1 MSPGPLSRVRPSAK
15 SSPLSLRRALIASL
29 LVGIC
34 SVVGSARAERPSELP
49 HCASHPACE
58 TIFLQGR
65 RQSEKGNASEA
76 LRLYKAAYEVRADP
90 LILYSIGRVLHKQ
103 GQAREAIAYYQ
114 RFLDAPLDRPE
125 LKSKAQEYLTELR
138 RIAPPPD
145 VPLPPPAPAVAA
157 APQAVPVYK
166 RGWFWGVLGGSLV
179 AVGLGVGLG
188 VGLSQRASGGV
199 NIYEPMFR

>member
-1 MSPGPLSRVRPSAK
+1 MSP
-15 SSPLSLRRALIASL
+15 RRILIAGL
-29 LVGIC
+29 LAGLC
-34 SVVGSARAERPSELP
+34 SVVGSVRAERSSELP

-65 RQSEKGNASEA
+65 RQSEQGNASEA

-103 GQAREAIAYYQ
+103 GQAREAMAYYQ

-125 LKSKAQEYLTELR
+125 LKGKAQEYLTELR
-138 RIAPPPD
+138 RIAAPTD
-145 VPLPPPAPAVAA
+145 VPPPPPAPLVAARA

-166 RGWFWGVLGGSLV
+166 RGWFWGVLGGSLA

-188 VGLSQRASGGV
+188 VGLSQRAPGGV

>member
-1 MSPGPLSRVRPSAK
+1 MTP
-15 SSPLSLRRALIASL
+15 RRILIAGML
-29 LVGIC
+29 AGLC
-34 SVVGSARAERPSELP
+34 SVVGSVRAERSSELP

-65 RQSEKGNASEA
+65 RQSEQGNASEA

-103 GQAREAIAYYQ
+103 GQAREAMAYYQ

-125 LKSKAQEYLTELR
+125 LKGKAQEYLTELR
-138 RIAPPPD
+138 RIAAPPD
-145 VPLPPPAPAVAA
+145 VPPPPPAPVVAARA

-166 RGWFWGVLGGSLV
+166 RGWFWGVLGGSLA

-188 VGLSQRASGGV
+188 VGLSQRAPGGV